1 MFGAVAALPIILH
14 LLSRQR
20 LKKVQFSSLMLLMRL
35 EKSQMRR
42 LRLRQLLLLILRT
55 LAVLTLVFAFAR
67 PLIRDQSAPLF
78 DTQTAALIIMDGSA
92 SMGTTTAA

>member
-1 MFGAVAALPIILH
+1 MLQFLQAWIWAFAALAALPIILH

-20 LKKVQFSSLMLLMRL
+20 LKKIRFSSLMLLSRL

-55 LAVLTLVFAFAR
+55 LAILALVFAFTR
-67 PLIRDQSAPLF
+67 PLLRDQETPL
-78 DTQTAALIIMDGSA
+78 LG
-92 SMGTTTAA
+92 